1 VPVVREQI
9 MATPDERMKILKMLE
24 EGKLSAEE
32 AARLLKALGKTKSER
47 RSPPPGSEAKWLR
60 VRVTDLKSGRASVN
74 VNLPMSL
81 VNVGLKLGA
90 QFVPETEG
98 IDFRQVQEAL
108 RAGLTGKIVD
118 VEDVEEGQRVE
129 IYVE

>member
-1 VPVVREQI
+1 

-32 AARLLKALGKTKSER
+32 AARLLKALGKAKPER
-47 RSPPPGSEAKWLR
+47 RSRPAGGEAKWLR
-60 VRVTDLKSGRASVN
+60 VRVTDLKSGRPTVN

-81 VNVGLKLGA
+81 VSVGLKLGA
-90 QFVPETEG
+90 QFVPDTEG

-118 VEDVEEGQRVE
+118 VEDIEEGQRVE

>member
-1 VPVVREQI
+1 
-9 MATPDERMKILKMLE
+9 MATPDERLKILKMLE
-24 EGKLSAEE
+24 DGRISAEE
-32 AARLLKALGKTKSER
+32 AARLLKALGKAR
-47 RSPPPGSEAKWLR
+47 PAGAAPGPRGENKWFR
-60 VRVTDLKSGRASVN
+60 VRVTDLKSGRTSVN
-74 VNLPMSL
+74 VTLPMSL

-90 QFVPETEG
+90 QLVPESES

-118 VEDVEEGQRVE
+118 VEDVEDGQRVE

>member
-1 VPVVREQI
+1 

-32 AARLLKALGKTKSER
+32 AARLLKALGKARPER
-47 RSPPPGSEAKWLR
+47 RAPPSGSEAKWLR
-60 VRVTDLKSGRASVN
+60 VRVTDLKSGRTSVN
-74 VNLPMSL
+74 VNLPMTL

-90 QFVPETEG
+90 QFVPDTEG
-98 IDFRQVQEAL
+98 IDFKQVQEAL

>member
-1 VPVVREQI
+1 
-9 MATPDERMKILKMLE
+9 MATPDERMKILKLLE

-32 AARLLKALGKTKSER
+32 AARLLKALGKGKSEK
-47 RSPPPGSEAKWLR
+47 RSVAAGDQAKWLR
-60 VRVTDLKSGRASVN
+60 VRVTDLKSGRTSVN

-81 VNVGLKLGA
+81 VSVGLKLGA
-90 QFVPETEG
+90 QFVPDTEG

-118 VEDVEEGQRVE
+118 VEDVDEGQRVE

>member
-1 VPVVREQI
+1 
-9 MATPDERMKILKMLE
+9 MATPEERMRILKMLE

-32 AARLLKALGKTKSER
+32 AARLLKAFGKPRPER
-47 RSPPPGSEAKWLR
+47 RTVPPGSEAKWLR
-60 VRVTDLKSGRASVN
+60 VRVTDLKSGRSSVN

-90 QFVPETEG
+90 QFVPDTEG
-98 IDFRQVQEAL
+98 IDFRQIQEAL

-118 VEDVEEGQRVE
+118 VEDVDEGQRVE

>member
-1 VPVVREQI
+1 

-32 AARLLKALGKTKSER
+32 AARLLKALGKAKPER

-60 VRVTDLKSGRASVN
+60 VRVTDLKSGRTSVN

-90 QFVPETEG
+90 QFVPDTEG

>member
-1 VPVVREQI
+1 

-32 AARLLKALGKTKSER
+32 AARLLKALGKAKPER
-47 RSPPPGSEAKWLR
+47 RGPPPGGEAKWLR

-81 VNVGLKLGA
+81 VNVGLKLWA
-90 QFVPETEG
+90 QFVPDTEG
-98 IDFRQVQEAL
+98 IDFRQIQEAL

-118 VEDVEEGQRVE
+118 VEDAEEGQRVE

>member
-1 VPVVREQI
+1 
-9 MATPDERMKILKMLE
+9 MATPDERMKILKLLE

-32 AARLLKALGKTKSER
+32 AARLLKALGKGKSEKR
-47 RSPPPGSEAKWLR
+47 PVAAGGQAKWLR
-60 VRVTDLKSGRASVN
+60 VRVTDLKSGRTSVN

-90 QFVPETEG
+90 QFVPDSEG

-118 VEDVEEGQRVE
+118 VEDVDEGQRVE

>member
-1 VPVVREQI
+1 
-9 MATPDERMKILKMLE
+9 MATTDERMKILKMLE

-32 AARLLKALGKTKSER
+32 AARLLKVLGKPKPGR
-47 RSPPPGSEAKWLR
+47 RAPPPGSEPKWLR
-60 VRVTDLKSGRASVN
+60 VRVTDMKSGRASVN

-90 QFVPETEG
+90 QFVPDTEG

-118 VEDVEEGQRVE
+118 VEDVDEGQRVE

>member
-1 VPVVREQI
+1 
-9 MATPDERMKILKMLE
+9 MATPEERMRILKMLE

-32 AARLLKALGKTKSER
+32 AARLLKALGKPRPER
-47 RSPPPGSEAKWLR
+47 RTVPPGNEAKWLR
-60 VRVTDLKSGRASVN
+60 VRVTDLKSGRSSVN

-90 QFVPETEG
+90 QFVPDTEG
-98 IDFRQVQEAL
+98 IDFRQIQEAL

-118 VEDVEEGQRVE
+118 VEDVDEGQRVE

>member
-1 VPVVREQI
+1 
-9 MATPDERMKILKMLE
+9 MKILKLLE

-32 AARLLKALGKTKSER
+32 AARLLKALGKGKSEKR
-47 RSPPPGSEAKWLR
+47 PVAVGGEAKWLR
-60 VRVTDLKSGRASVN
+60 VRVTELKSGRASVN

-90 QFVPETEG
+90 RFVPETEG
-98 IDFRQVQEAL
+98 IDFQEIDQAL

-118 VEDVEEGQRVE
+118 VVDEDEGQRVE

>member
-1 VPVVREQI
+1 

-32 AARLLKALGKTKSER
+32 AARLLKAFGKPRPER
-47 RSPPPGSEAKWLR
+47 RTAPPGSEAKWLR
-60 VRVTDLKSGRASVN
+60 VRVTDMKSGRTSMN

-90 QFVPETEG
+90 KFVPDNEG

-118 VEDVEEGQRVE
+118 MEDVDEGQRVE

>member
-1 VPVVREQI
+1 
-9 MATPDERMKILKMLE
+9 MATPDERMRILKMLE

-32 AARLLKALGKTKSER
+32 AARLLKALGKPRPER
-47 RSPPPGSEAKWLR
+47 RTVPPGNEAKWLR
-60 VRVTDLKSGRASVN
+60 VRVTDLKSGRSSVN

-90 QFVPETEG
+90 QFVPDTEG
-98 IDFRQVQEAL
+98 IDFRQIQEAL

-118 VEDVEEGQRVE
+118 VEDVDEGQRVE

>member
-1 VPVVREQI
+1 

-32 AARLLKALGKTKSER
+32 AARLLKALGKAKPER
-47 RSPPPGSEAKWLR
+47 RSPPAGSEAKWLR
-60 VRVTDLKSGRASVN
+60 VRVTDLKSGRSSVN

-90 QFVPETEG
+90 QFVPDTEG

-118 VEDVEEGQRVE
+118 VEDVEEGKRVE

>member
-1 VPVVREQI
+1 V
-9 MATPDERMKILKMLE
+9 ATPDERMKILKMLE

-32 AARLLKALGKTKSER
+32 AARLLKALGKAKPER
-47 RSPPPGSEAKWLR
+47 RSPPPGGEAKWLR

>member
-1 VPVVREQI
+1 
-9 MATPDERMKILKMLE
+9 MATTDERMKILKMLE

-32 AARLLKALGKTKSER
+32 AARLLKALGKPKAER
-47 RSPPPGSEAKWLR
+47 RAPPPGSEPKWLR
-60 VRVTDLKSGRASVN
+60 VRVTDMKSGRASVN

-90 QFVPETEG
+90 QFVPDTEG

-118 VEDVEEGQRVE
+118 VEDVDEGQRVE

>member
-1 VPVVREQI
+1 
-9 MATPDERMKILKMLE
+9 MATSDERMKILKMLE
-24 EGKLSAEE
+24 EGKLSAED
-32 AARLLKALGKTKSER
+32 AARLLKALGKPRSER
-47 RSPPPGSEAKWLR
+47 RTVPPGSEAKWLR
-60 VRVTDLKSGRASVN
+60 VRVTDLKSGRSSVN

-90 QFVPETEG
+90 QFVPDTEG

>member
-1 VPVVREQI
+1 
-9 MATPDERMKILKMLE
+9 MKILKMLE

-32 AARLLKALGKTKSER
+32 AARLLKALGKAKPER
-47 RSPPPGSEAKWLR
+47 RGQPPTSEAKWLR
-60 VRVTDLKSGRASVN
+60 VRVTDLKSGRPSVN

-90 QFVPETEG
+90 QFVPDTEG
-98 IDFRQVQEAL
+98 IDFRQIQEAL

-118 VEDVEEGQRVE
+118 VEDAEEGQRVE

>member
-1 VPVVREQI
+1 

-32 AARLLKALGKTKSER
+32 AARLLKALGKPKPER
-47 RSPPPGSEAKWLR
+47 RAPPSSSEPKWLR
-60 VRVTDLKSGRASVN
+60 VRVTDLKSGRASMN

-90 QFVPETEG
+90 QFVPDTEG

-118 VEDVEEGQRVE
+118 VEDMDEGKRVE

>member
-1 VPVVREQI
+1 V
-9 MATPDERMKILKMLE
+9 ATPDERMKILKMLE

-32 AARLLKALGKTKSER
+32 AARLLKALGKAKPER
-47 RSPPPGSEAKWLR
+47 RGPAPTSEAKWLR

-90 QFVPETEG
+90 QFVPDTEG
-98 IDFRQVQEAL
+98 IDFRQIQEAL

-118 VEDVEEGQRVE
+118 VEDAEEGQRVE